1 MPDDPKTANTQD
13 LADMEYDAE
22 RWAQVGAE
30 RSAGLKNATETEG
43 KPDVGPLQKGTDGDA
58 ILKRETDV

>member
-1 MPDDPKTANTQD
+1 MPDDPKTANTQE

-30 RSAGLKNATETEG
+30 RSAGVKNAAETEG
-43 KPDVGPLQKGTDGDA
+43 KPDVGPSQKETDENA
-58 ILKRETDV
+58 IQKRETDV